1 MMTKKPSKPFSSQK
15 SLLKKTLQP
24 AKPPAQRTNRN
35 KPAKST
41 QFLGKPPSQGA
52 NPPQKRSRQKPS
64 RKTSLQPKKP
74 TRQASLQPKRA
85 KTSKAKNLLKKLP
98 SQKSLLKKSRSQK
111 GQKLIKTLRLNP
123 GRPARSHHDKFFKRI
138 YSDLKLARELC
149 QLALSKEEF
158 QACDWKKLK
167 IEKHPHAKADLI
179 LSVPLKDYPSKQIK
193 ILFIWEHK
201 AWLSKKVFKQMLLYQ
216 TILYSEPDQ
225 VLTVIPILFNHG
237 KKPWKWKK
245 SFQEVYLGEFFSKIP
260 VSFRRSVLN
269 YELRLLDTR
278 DERVRR
284 IFKDKRFKSGRVL
297 HLLSKIWDV
306 KRGLKDELS
315 AELKEILLALFKV
328 FSGDEKKLT
337 AVGQYLMSAGVNA
350 KEYKELLKEAINTGS
365 LTKGGYMDM
374 IKDFEQAFRE
384 ELQQIAQRRAKRR
397 DRQMLK
403 KGMEKGRQEGMEKA
417 ALNMLGKKA
426 DISFISEV
434 TGLTK
439 KAIKK
444 LKNGS

>member
-1 MMTKKPSKPFSSQK
+1 MMTKTPKKPSSQK
-15 SLLKKTLQP
+15 RSFKKAPHP
-24 AKPPAQRTNRN
+24 AKPPT
-35 KPAKST
+35 
-41 QFLGKPPSQGA
+41 QGA
-52 NPPQKRSRQKPS
+52 NPPQKRSRQKPP
-64 RKTSLQPKKP
+64 RQAFLQPQREKTLKASPASCSKKD
-74 TRQASLQPKRA
+74 
-85 KTSKAKNLLKKLP
+85 KNLIDPKSKSAP
-98 SQKSLLKKSRSQK
+98 SASSQK
-111 GQKLIKTLRLNP
+111 GQKLIKPLRLNP
-123 GRPARSHHDKFFKRI
+123 GRPSRSHHDKFFKRI

-179 LSVPLKDYPSKQIK
+179 LSVPLKGYPSKQIK

-237 KKPWKWKK
+237 KEPWKWKK

-306 KRGLKDELS
+306 KRGLT
-315 AELKEILLALFKV
+315 AELKEIALALFKV